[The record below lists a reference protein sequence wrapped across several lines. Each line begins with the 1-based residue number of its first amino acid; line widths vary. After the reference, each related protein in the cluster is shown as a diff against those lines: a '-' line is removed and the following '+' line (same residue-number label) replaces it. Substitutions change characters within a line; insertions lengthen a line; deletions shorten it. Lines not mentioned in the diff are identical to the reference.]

1 MKSISLKFR
10 ENLKLLIFVSGPVD
24 NQEDQIYVLP
34 EPKGEN
40 GAKWQVEKRPKTWTA
55 TKCNQVK
62 TVLISN
68 RGYYY
73 YFK

>member
-24 NQEDQIYVLP
+24 NQEDQIYVLT

-55 TKCNQVK
+55 TKSNQVK

-73 YFK
+73 FK